1 MIFGIYHKRKIANPQ
16 YGRDAGDSITKP
28 KRLGFQTQTANN
40 YRFKPA
46 NIKRKLLKRKQ
57 LFDSEIRPDHPGKL
71 AVTHRF
77 LRRPHPNSSC
87 RFAPR

>member
-46 NIKRKLLKRKQ
+46 NIKRKLLKRK
-57 LFDSEIRPDHPGKL
+57 
-71 AVTHRF
+71 
-77 LRRPHPNSSC
+77 
-87 RFAPR
+87 